1 MPIQAGQMIDYEAII
16 KPGMRV
22 GLVDADLVDG
32 GTRHP
37 NLVIMKL
44 SGYCKSRKCTV
55 ELLESYD
62 HIDDYDAV
70 FVSCVFTFT
79 QRPKGLESRK
89 NVYCGGTG
97 FYADGGQ
104 NLPYAIEHHKPD
116 YDVYK
121 PWVEKKIASGRSRS
135 WFADYL
141 DYSVGF
147 TTRGCF
153 RKCSFCVNKK
163 YDHVFRHA
171 PVSEFMDEDRPY
183 IYLWDDNILAFPKWE
198 EVIDELI
205 ATGKPFQFR
214 QGLDVRLL
222 TEKKAKKLAEV
233 RYCGDFYFAFDHIED
248 RKIIERGLRNWRKY
262 TARGTRVYVLCAFD
276 SQDEKDIDNTF
287 KRIQIL
293 MHYGC
298 LPYIMR
304 YESYKGSRWQRLYV
318 NIARWCN
325 QPQFF
330 KKKSFREF
338 CETNQQYHRNKN
350 TKCSA
355 LQSMEDFES
364 AFPEIAAKYFD
375 LRFEE
380 LNVLIR
386 HGRQFFGRPTEEV
399 DREQRLAW
407 DSLRDGMMSKDEI
420 LCAYYD
426 KNLDI
431 VWAKEFSG
439 KDYGHDMSVVFE
451 TVRTAELDEIYRCL
465 LSSSYQEPISPEN
478 ILQYSSIDDVIRCA
492 YHLKVL
498 GDEQLLTFEDLGIYL
513 YPDEKKAESAHKKYG
528 ENHGKTASLLDL
540 AFVERNAN
548 RTGFRSTYFDS
559 LFDALSES
567 DKLSM
572 FARLSLRVPIIRRLL
587 VDSNDHEVS
596 LGDYM
601 TSLAKTTKLRRR
613 PNVTRILDL
622 LKTEASDTDTA
633 IKHALENVRTGL

>member
-1 MPIQAGQMIDYEAII
+1 MVDYISII
-16 KPGMRV
+16 KPKMRI
-22 GLVDADLVDG
+22 GLIDADLIDG

-37 NLVIMKL
+37 NLAIMKI
-44 SGYCKSRKCTV
+44 SGYCKSKNCSV
-55 ELLESYD
+55 ELLESWD
-62 HIDDYDAV
+62 CTDDYDLV
-70 FVSCVFTFT
+70 FASCVFTFT
-79 QRPKGLESRK
+79 ARPKDLDSRK

-97 FYADGGQ
+97 FFSDGGQ

-171 PVSEFMDEDRPY
+171 PVSEFLEESRPY
-183 IYLWDDNILAFPKWE
+183 IYLWDDNVLAFPKWE

-205 ATGKPFQFR
+205 ATGKAFQFR

-222 TEKKAKKLAEV
+222 TEKKAKKLAGV

-248 RKIIERGLRNWRKY
+248 RKSIERGLRNWRKF

-276 SQDEKDIDNTF
+276 SQDEKDIENTF
-287 KRIQIL
+287 KRIEIL

-338 CETNQQYHRNKN
+338 CETNQLYHRNPE

-364 AFPEIAAKYFD
+364 CFPDLAAHYFD

-380 LNVLIR
+380 LNVLLR
-386 HGRQFFGRPTEEV
+386 HGRKFFGNPTPDVSSAIGHSWKRFRSGEMTTYEV
-399 DREQRLAW
+399 LTAYFD
-407 DSLRDGMMSKDEI
+407 KD
-420 LCAYYD
+420 
-426 KNLDI
+426 LDI
-431 VWAKEFSG
+431 VWANKYGMEDYE
-439 KDYGHDMSVVFE
+439 KDAEELFE
-451 TVRTAELDEIYRCL
+451 IIRQSTLDEIFDCL
-465 LSSSYQEPISPEN
+465 TTSSYEEEISPEN
-478 ILQYSSIDDVIRCA
+478 IPQYSSLEDVGKCTFPLRM
-492 YHLKVL
+492 L
-498 GDEQLLTFEDLGIYL
+498 GNDKTLTYEELGIYL
-513 YPDEKKAESAHKKYG
+513 YPDEKKAETAHKKYG

-540 AFVERNAN
+540 AYVERAQN
-548 RTGFRSTYFDS
+548 RTGFRSTWFDQ
-559 LFDALSES
+559 LFERLDEDEKRGML
-567 DKLSM
+567 
-572 FARLSLRVPIIRRLL
+572 ARLALRIPIIRRMLIDASHGT
-587 VDSNDHEVS
+587 VV

-613 PNVTRILDL
+613 PNITKLLDL
-622 LKTEASDTDTA
+622 IREEADAADVA
-633 IKHALENVRTGL
+633 ITKSLDNVSRSI